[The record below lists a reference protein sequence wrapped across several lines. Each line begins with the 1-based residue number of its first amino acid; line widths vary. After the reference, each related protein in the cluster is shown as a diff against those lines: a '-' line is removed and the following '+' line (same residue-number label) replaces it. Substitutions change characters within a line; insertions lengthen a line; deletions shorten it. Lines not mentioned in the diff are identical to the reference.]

1 MLLVPK
7 RVRQR
12 HLLPSKPL
20 QQFMDTTLH
29 LPLAVHYHN
38 SRRGLSLPVP
48 GKDTV
53 SASKHQNPYWTCG
66 QAFPYTLSTT
76 PSPRQC
82 IQEGAPVFHL
92 LSPQTLVCK
101 LKWQG
106 VLAGFVG
113 RWGGT
118 FSKPINPAHLL
129 LSPWQMC
136 LGLYNILHQ
145 TYWKRQLK
153 AHTWNEKW
161 KRGLER
167 CCNTIMMYVPTK

>member
-29 LPLAVHYHN
+29 LPSAVHYHN

-53 SASKHQNPYWTCG
+53 SASKHHNPNWTCG
-66 QAFPYTLSTT
+66 QGFTYTLSKWKT
-76 PSPRQC
+76 
-82 IQEGAPVFHL
+82 GAPSWMHWCGEGVV

-113 RWGGT
+113 RWGSP
-118 FSKPINPAHLL
+118 FSNPINPAHLL
-129 LSPWQMC
+129 LSTWQMC

-167 CCNTIMMYVPTK
+167 CCNTIMMCEPTK